1 MFKDL
6 LTEYLGYETATKW
19 RMSLFCISS
28 AMAEII
34 ADIFLCP
41 FEAIK
46 LRMQTSDFGKF
57 PLKMRPAIAVLS

>member
-6 LTEYLGYETATKW
+6 WTEYIGYEKASKW
-19 RMSLFCISS
+19 RMSIFCISS

-46 LRMQTSDFGKF
+46 LRMQTSDLGKF
-57 PLKMRPAIAVLS
+57 PLKMGPAIEALS